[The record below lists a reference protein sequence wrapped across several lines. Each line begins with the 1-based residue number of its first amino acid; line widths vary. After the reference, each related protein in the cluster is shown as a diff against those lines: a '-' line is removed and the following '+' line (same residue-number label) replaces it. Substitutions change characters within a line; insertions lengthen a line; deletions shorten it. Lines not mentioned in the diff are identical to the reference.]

1 MEVMLLPRVSVL
13 LNGVS
18 VLLNRVSVFEGV
30 LVGQLRLVGKGIIRI
45 ILRKEFLFRINR
57 VYY

>member
-1 MEVMLLPRVSVL
+1 MEIMLLPRVSVL

-30 LVGQLRLVGKGIIRI
+30 LVGHLGLVGKGIIRI
-45 ILRKEFLFRINR
+45 ILIMCYTINNTTL
-57 VYY
+57 